1 MALQKVGSIYASNGK
16 KTKGSGL
23 NDFIAIPIIVLG
35 VYLLD
40 KFLNG

>member
-1 MALQKVGSIYASNGK
+1 MARKIVGLVTTNDGAK
-16 KTKGSGL
+16 KGGGL